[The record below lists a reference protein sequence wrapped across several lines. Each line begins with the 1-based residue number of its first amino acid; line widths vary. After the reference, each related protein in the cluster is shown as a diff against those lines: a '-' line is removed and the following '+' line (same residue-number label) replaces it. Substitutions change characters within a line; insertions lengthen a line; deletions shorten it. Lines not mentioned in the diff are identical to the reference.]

1 MGTVIHLRLTVP
13 DDISDTVASG
23 LTEKNARGRSPCSGG
38 SSLKPPGDVLL
49 VDVARNQANAV
60 IEWLQDQGVHSPADP
75 SRSRPLMLSC
85 LTLLRLLRKA
95 RPYAADVLIWESL
108 EAQARNDARPHRSFL
123 IFIAIATIIAV
134 VGILL
139 DSPVLIVAAM
149 VYRPISATCL
159 AAARGRWNSAG
170 AALSTLLLGLVL
182 GLFAGALA
190 TAVFRLTGI
199 APSHYD
205 LSERQL
211 TAFISRP
218 DALAAVVSI
227 LAGIVG
233 MLSLTE
239 SKSNTLVGV
248 LVSVTTVPAVANAGA
263 AAAYREWA
271 EFLGSGAQL
280 AINVAGLLVAGVV
293 TVIIQSRYTGDSP
306 GSPTTNRCPMTDAR
320 WRGTL

>member
-23 LTEKNARGRSPCSGG
+23 LTEMPGVAHLARLSG

-60 IEWLQDQGVHSPADP
+60 IEWLQDQGVHHRGSISIETLDAVVSDSAQVAEESSPI
-75 SRSRPLMLSC
+75 RGE
-85 LTLLRLLRKA
+85 
-95 RPYAADVLIWESL
+95 DVLIWESL
-108 EAQARNDARPHRSFL
+108 EAQARNDARPSRSFL

-149 VYRPISATCL
+149 VVGPEYGPISATCL

-218 DALAAVVSI
+218 DALAAVVAI

-239 SKSNTLVGV
+239 SKSNALVGV

-271 EFLGSGAQL
+271 EFSGSG
-280 AINVAGLLVAGVV
+280 G
-293 TVIIQSRYTGDSP
+293 
-306 GSPTTNRCPMTDAR
+306 PTRHQRRLDCSWPV
-320 WRGTL
+320 L